1 MRSLG
6 HFQHAMNPLEKGG
19 QKVVSYAIYIV
30 DDDPDMRE
38 VLSLALETKYQVKTF
53 STAGSAIEFVT
64 TDPPDLILLDIQL
77 PDMSGVDALRQIK
90 KLHPDVQVIMVTAST
105 DINTAISTM
114 KLGASDY
121 MMKPVNLH
129 GLEVSVRNALDKI
142 RLRKEVQTL
151 QEKYLKENIPCFVG
165 ESNAI
170 QDVMHFVDKVA
181 KAIDTP
187 VLILGET
194 GTGKELIASAIH
206 YKSPNFNGP
215 FVTLNCSAIPKDL
228 IESELFG
235 YEKGAFTG
243 AKAAGKQ
250 GLVEQAAD
258 GTLFLDEV
266 GDLSLEAQAK
276 LLRFLEEG
284 EYYRVGGTKKLQIH
298 TRVVSA
304 TNKDLDTMIEQEVF
318 RRDLYYRLAVIK
330 VEVPSLNKRRDDIVP
345 IARHF
350 LGEFSNKH
358 GKSFT
363 GFSLETEGYLK
374 NYRWQ
379 GNIRELRNLIER
391 GILVGLGPEL
401 IPQDLGL
408 DGNRSDSSLPPAESQ
423 TGIPSLP
430 DEGLDLQALE
440 EHYIKEALEKAS
452 GNETKAAK
460 LLRMSYY
467 SFRYRRKKLKTAEA

>member
-1 MRSLG
+1 
-6 HFQHAMNPLEKGG
+6 
-19 QKVVSYAIYIV
+19 VISYSIYIV
-30 DDDPDMRE
+30 DDDDDLRE
-38 VLSLALETKYQVKTF
+38 VLSVALETNYQVKTF
-53 STAGSAIEFVT
+53 STAGAGIEAIRHE
-64 TDPPDLILLDIQL
+64 PPDLVLLDIGL
-77 PDMSGVDALRQIK
+77 PDMTGIEALSEIK
-90 KLHPDVQVIMVTAST
+90 KLHPDVLVIMVTAST

-121 MMKPVNLH
+121 MMKPINLDA
-129 GLEVSVRNALDKI
+129 LEVSVRNVLEKI
-142 RLRKEVQTL
+142 RLRKEVQIL
-151 QEKYLKENIPCFVG
+151 QETYLKENIPCFVG

-170 QDVMHFVDKVA
+170 QDVMQFVDKVA

-243 AKAAGKQ
+243 AKAAGKR

-284 EYYRVGGTKKLQIH
+284 EYYRVGGTRKLQIR

-304 TNKDLDTMIEQEVF
+304 TNKDLDDMIEKDLF
-318 RRDLYYRLAVIK
+318 RQDLYYRLAVIK
-330 VEVPSLNKRRDDIVP
+330 VEVPSLNRRRDDIVP

-358 GKSFT
+358 GKSIS
-363 GFSLETEGYLK
+363 GFSENAEILLK
-374 NYRWQ
+374 NHNWQ
-379 GNIRELRNLIER
+379 GNIRELRNLVER
-391 GILVGLGPEL
+391 GILVGNGPEL
-401 IPQDLGL
+401 GPQDLGL
-408 DGNRSDSSLPPAESQ
+408 EGGSEDGAPPPLEGE
-423 TGIPSLP
+423 TGMPILP
-430 DEGLDLQALE
+430 DEGIDLQALE
-440 EHYIKEALEKAS
+440 EYYIKEALNKAG

-460 LLRMSYY
+460 LLNMSYY
-467 SFRYRRKKLKTAEA
+467 SFRYRRKKIKDLQN

>member
-1 MRSLG
+1 LTEVIAYS
-6 HFQHAMNPLEKGG
+6 
-19 QKVVSYAIYIV
+19 IYIV
-30 DDDPDMRE
+30 DDDADMRE
-38 VLSLALETKYQVKTF
+38 VLSLTLEGKYQVRTF
-53 STAGSAIEFVT
+53 STAGSALEAIKD
-64 TDPPDLILLDIQL
+64 DPPDLVLLDIGL
-77 PDMSGVDALRQIK
+77 PDISGVDALRQLK
-90 KLHPDVQVIMVTAST
+90 KLSPDVLVVMVTAST

-121 MMKPVNLH
+121 MTKPINVDALD
-129 GLEVSVRNALDKI
+129 VSVRNVLDKI
-142 RLRKEVQTL
+142 RLRKEVQVL
-151 QEKYLKENIPCFVG
+151 QENYLKENIPCFVG

-170 QDVMHFVDKVA
+170 QDVMQFVDKVA
-181 KAIDTP
+181 KAVDTP

-215 FVTLNCSAIPKDL
+215 FLTLNCSAIPRDL

-243 AKAAGKQ
+243 AKAAGKR

-266 GDLSLEAQAK
+266 GDLSLDAQAK

-284 EYYRVGGTKKLQIH
+284 EYYRVGGTKKLRIR

-304 TNKDLDTMIEQEVF
+304 TNKDLDNMIEKEFF

-330 VEVPSLNKRRDDIVP
+330 VEVPALNKRRDDIVP

-350 LGEFSNKH
+350 LAEFSNKH
-358 GKSFT
+358 GKSFS
-363 GFSLETEGYLK
+363 GFSPETEGYLK
-374 NYRWQ
+374 NHTWL
-379 GNIRELRNLIER
+379 GNIRELRNLVER
-391 GILVGLGPEL
+391 GILVGQGPEL
-401 IPQDLGL
+401 SPQDLGL
-408 DGNRSDSSLPPAESQ
+408 EGISEPLFPPTAENED
-423 TGIPSLP
+423 GIPALP

-440 EHYIKEALEKAS
+440 EHYIKEALQKAE

-467 SFRYRRKKLKTAEA
+467 SFRYRRKKLKEKEA

>member
-1 MRSLG
+1 MS
-6 HFQHAMNPLEKGG
+6 AY
-19 QKVVSYAIYIV
+19 SIYIV
-30 DDDPDMRE
+30 DDDADMRE
-38 VLSLALETKYQVKTF
+38 VLSLALDGKYQVRTF
-53 STAGSAIEFVT
+53 STAGSAIEAIKD
-64 TDPPDLILLDIQL
+64 DPPDLVLLDIGL
-77 PDMSGVDALRQIK
+77 PDISGVDALRQIK
-90 KLHPDVQVIMVTAST
+90 KLSPDVLVVMVTAST

-121 MMKPVNLH
+121 MMKPINVDALD
-129 GLEVSVRNALDKI
+129 VSVRNVLDKI
-142 RLRKEVQTL
+142 RLRKQVQVL
-151 QEKYLKENIPCFVG
+151 QENYLKENIPCFVG

-170 QDVMHFVDKVA
+170 QDVMQFVDKVA
-181 KAIDTP
+181 KAVDTP

-215 FVTLNCSAIPKDL
+215 FLTLNCSAIPRDL

-243 AKAAGKQ
+243 AKAAGKK

-266 GDLSLEAQAK
+266 GDLSLDAQAK

-284 EYYRVGGTKKLQIH
+284 EYYRVGGTKKLRIR

-304 TNKDLDTMIEQEVF
+304 TNKDLDNMIEKEFF

-330 VEVPSLNKRRDDIVP
+330 VEVPALNKRRDDIVP

-350 LGEFSNKH
+350 LAEFSNKH
-358 GKSFT
+358 GKSFS
-363 GFSLETEGYLK
+363 GFSRETEGYLK
-374 NYRWQ
+374 NHTWQ
-379 GNIRELRNLIER
+379 GNIRELRNLVER
-391 GILVGLGPEL
+391 GILVGQGPEL
-401 IPQDLGL
+401 SPQDLGL
-408 DGNRSDSSLPPAESQ
+408 EGITEPLVPPTAQNED
-423 TGIPSLP
+423 GIPALP
-430 DEGLDLQALE
+430 DEGLDLHALE
-440 EHYIKEALEKAS
+440 EHYIKEALQKAE

-467 SFRYRRKKLKTAEA
+467 SFRYRRKKLKDKED

>member
-1 MRSLG
+1 
-6 HFQHAMNPLEKGG
+6 
-19 QKVVSYAIYIV
+19 
-30 DDDPDMRE
+30 MRE
-38 VLSLALETKYQVKTF
+38 VLSLALESKFQVKAF
-53 STAGSAIEFVT
+53 STAGSAIEEIKEE
-64 TDPPDLILLDIQL
+64 PPDLILLDIGL
-77 PDMSGVDALRQIK
+77 PDMSGVDALREIK
-90 KLHPDVQVIMVTAST
+90 KLHPEALVIMVTAST

-121 MMKPVNLH
+121 MTKPINVDA
-129 GLEVSVRNALDKI
+129 LEISVRNALDKI
-142 RLRKEVQTL
+142 RLRKEVQVL

-170 QDVMHFVDKVA
+170 QDVMQFVDKVA
-181 KAIDTP
+181 KAVDTP

-215 FVTLNCSAIPKDL
+215 FLTLNCSAIPKDL

-243 AKAAGKQ
+243 AKAAGKK

-284 EYYRVGGTKKLQIH
+284 EYYRVGGTKKLQIQ

-304 TNKDLDTMIEQEVF
+304 TNKDLVAMIEKDLF

-330 VEVPSLNKRRDDIVP
+330 VEVPALNNRRDDIVP

-350 LGEFSNKH
+350 LSEFSSKH
-358 GKSFT
+358 GRSFT

-374 NYRWQ
+374 NHQWQ
-379 GNIRELRNLIER
+379 GNIRELRNLVER
-391 GILVGLGPEL
+391 GILVAQGPEL
-401 IPQDLGL
+401 TPQDLGL
-408 DGNRSDSSLPPAESQ
+408 EGGSEGVSPQAAEGDG
-423 TGIPSLP
+423 GIPVLP

-440 EHYIKEALEKAS
+440 EHYLREALKKAG

-467 SFRYRRKKLKTAEA
+467 SFRYRRKKLKDLQA

>member
-1 MRSLG
+1 LT
-6 HFQHAMNPLEKGG
+6 E
-19 QKVVSYAIYIV
+19 VSGYSIYIV
-30 DDDPDMRE
+30 DDDADMRE
-38 VLSLALETKYQVKTF
+38 VLSLSLEAKYQVRTF
-53 STAGSAIEFVT
+53 STAGSALEAMK
-64 TDPPDLILLDIQL
+64 DHAPDLVLLDIGL
-77 PDMSGVDALRQIK
+77 PDMSGVDALRHIK
-90 KLHPDVQVIMVTAST
+90 KRSPDVLVIMVTAST

-121 MMKPVNLH
+121 MMKPVNVDA
-129 GLEVSVRNALDKI
+129 LEVSVRNVLDKI
-142 RLRKEVQTL
+142 RLRKEVQVL
-151 QEKYLKENIPCFVG
+151 QENYLKENIPCFVG

-170 QDVMHFVDKVA
+170 QDVMQFVDKVA
-181 KAIDTP
+181 KAVDTP

-206 YKSPNFNGP
+206 YKSPNFSGP
-215 FVTLNCSAIPKDL
+215 FLTLNCSAIPRDL

-243 AKAAGKQ
+243 AKAAGKK

-284 EYYRVGGTKKLQIH
+284 ASYRVGGTKKLRIH

-304 TNKDLDTMIEQEVF
+304 TNKDLDTMIEKEHF

-330 VEVPSLNKRRDDIVP
+330 VEVPALNERRDDIVP

-350 LGEFSNKH
+350 LTEFSNKH
-358 GKSFT
+358 GKSFS
-363 GFSLETEGYLK
+363 GFSPETEGRLK
-374 NYRWQ
+374 SHSWQ
-379 GNIRELRNLIER
+379 GNIRELRNLVER
-391 GILVGLGPEL
+391 GILVGQGPEL
-401 IPQDLGL
+401 SPQDLGL
-408 DGNRSDSSLPPAESQ
+408 EGISEAIVKPTEGRGD
-423 TGIPSLP
+423 GIPVLP

-440 EHYIKEALEKAS
+440 EHYIKEALEKAA

-467 SFRYRRKKLKTAEA
+467 SFRYRRKKLKEKEV

>member
-1 MRSLG
+1 VIAYS
-6 HFQHAMNPLEKGG
+6 
-19 QKVVSYAIYIV
+19 IYIV
-30 DDDPDMRE
+30 DDDADMRE
-38 VLSLALETKYQVKTF
+38 VLSLALEAKYQVRTF
-53 STAGSAIEFVT
+53 STAGAALEAIGD
-64 TDPPDLILLDIQL
+64 DPPDLVLLDIGL

-90 KLHPDVQVIMVTAST
+90 QLSPDVLVVMVTAST

-121 MMKPVNLH
+121 MMKPINVDALD
-129 GLEVSVRNALDKI
+129 VSVRNVLDKI
-142 RLRKEVQTL
+142 RLRKEVQAL
-151 QEKYLKENIPCFVG
+151 QENYLKENIPCFVG

-170 QDVMHFVDKVA
+170 QDVMQFVDKVA
-181 KAIDTP
+181 KAVDTP

-215 FVTLNCSAIPKDL
+215 FLTLNCSAIPKDL

-243 AKAAGKQ
+243 AKAAGKK
-250 GLVEQAAD
+250 GLVEQAAE

-284 EYYRVGGTKKLQIH
+284 EYYRVGGTRKLRIR

-304 TNKDLDTMIEQEVF
+304 TNKDLDTMIEKEFF

-330 VEVPSLNKRRDDIVP
+330 VEVPALNKRRDDIVP

-350 LGEFSNKH
+350 LAEFSNKH
-358 GKSFT
+358 GKSFS
-363 GFSLETEGYLK
+363 GFSIETEAYLK
-374 NYRWQ
+374 NHNWQ
-379 GNIRELRNLIER
+379 GNIRELKNLVER
-391 GILVGLGPEL
+391 GILVGQGPEL
-401 IPQDLGL
+401 SPQDLGL
-408 DGNRSDSSLPPAESQ
+408 EGITEPLAAATAENED
-423 TGIPSLP
+423 GIPALP

-440 EHYIKEALEKAS
+440 EHYIREALQKAK

-467 SFRYRRKKLKTAEA
+467 SFRYRRKKLKDLEA

>member
-1 MRSLG
+1 
-6 HFQHAMNPLEKGG
+6 
-19 QKVVSYAIYIV
+19 VVTYSIYVV
-30 DDDPDMRE
+30 DDDSDMRE
-38 VLSLALETKYQVKTF
+38 VLSLALESKFQVKAF
-53 STAGSAIEFVT
+53 STAGSAIEVIKD
-64 TDPPDLILLDIQL
+64 DPPDLILLDIGL
-77 PDMSGVDALRQIK
+77 PDMSGVDALREIK
-90 KLHPDVQVIMVTAST
+90 KLHPEALVIMVTAST

-121 MMKPVNLH
+121 MTKPINVDA
-129 GLEVSVRNALDKI
+129 LEISVGNALDRI
-142 RLRKEVQTL
+142 RLRKEVQGL

-170 QDVMHFVDKVA
+170 QDVMQFVDKVA

-215 FVTLNCSAIPKDL
+215 FLTLNCSAIPRDL

-243 AKAAGKQ
+243 ATAAGKK

-284 EYYRVGGTKKLQIH
+284 EYYRVGGTKKLRIQ

-304 TNKDLDTMIEQEVF
+304 TNKDLVAMIEKDLF

-330 VEVPSLNKRRDDIVP
+330 VEVPSLNNRRDDIVP

-350 LGEFSNKH
+350 LAEFGSKH

-363 GFSLETEGYLK
+363 GFSLETAGYLK
-374 NYRWQ
+374 NHQWQ
-379 GNIRELRNLIER
+379 GNIRELRNLVER
-391 GILVGLGPEL
+391 GILVGHGPEL
-401 IPQDLGL
+401 TPHDLGL
-408 DGNRSDSSLPPAESQ
+408 DGGSEGVPPQPAEDDG
-423 TGIPSLP
+423 GIPTLP

-440 EHYIKEALEKAS
+440 EHYLREALKKAG

-467 SFRYRRKKLKTAEA
+467 SFRYRRKKLKDLQA

>member
-1 MRSLG
+1 
-6 HFQHAMNPLEKGG
+6 
-19 QKVVSYAIYIV
+19 VISYSIYII
-30 DDDPDMRE
+30 DDDPDLRE
-38 VLSLALETKYQVKTF
+38 VLSVALETNYQVKAF
-53 STAGSAIEFVT
+53 STATSGIDAIR
-64 TDPPDLILLDIQL
+64 DQAPDLVLLDIGL
-77 PDMSGVDALRQIK
+77 PDMSGIDALSEIK
-90 KLHPDVQVIMVTAST
+90 KLQADVLVIMVTAST

-121 MMKPVNLH
+121 MMKPINLDA
-129 GLEVSVRNALDKI
+129 LEVSVQNALEKI
-142 RLRKEVQTL
+142 RLRKEVQIL

-170 QDVMHFVDKVA
+170 QDVMQFVDKVA
-181 KAIDTP
+181 NAHDTP

-243 AKAAGKQ
+243 AKAAGKK

-284 EYYRVGGTKKLQIH
+284 EYYRVGGTRKLQIH

-304 TNKDLDTMIEQEVF
+304 TNKDLDTMIEKDFF

-345 IARHF
+345 IANHF
-350 LGEFSNKH
+350 FGEFSQKH
-358 GKSFT
+358 GRSLR
-363 GFSLETEGYLK
+363 GFSAETEAILK
-374 NYRWQ
+374 NYDWQ
-379 GNIRELRNLIER
+379 GNIR
-391 GILVGLGPEL
+391 G
-401 IPQDLGL
+401 
-408 DGNRSDSSLPPAESQ
+408 A
-423 TGIPSLP
+423 T
-430 DEGLDLQALE
+430 LE
-440 EHYIKEALEKAS
+440 FHP
-452 GNETKAAK
+452 
-460 LLRMSYY
+460 
-467 SFRYRRKKLKTAEA
+467 

>member
-1 MRSLG
+1 VISYSL
-6 HFQHAMNPLEKGG
+6 
-19 QKVVSYAIYIV
+19 YII
-30 DDDPDMRE
+30 DDDPDLRE
-38 VLSLALETKYQVKTF
+38 VLSVALETQFQVKTF
-53 STAGSAIEFVT
+53 STATSGIDAIRD
-64 TDPPDLILLDIQL
+64 DPPDLILLDIGL
-77 PDMSGVDALRQIK
+77 PDMSGVEALSEIK
-90 KLHPDVQVIMVTAST
+90 QLQPDVLVIMVTASS

-121 MMKPVNLH
+121 MMKPINLDA
-129 GLEVSVRNALDKI
+129 LEVSVQNALEKI
-142 RLRKEVQTL
+142 RLRKEVQIL

-181 KAIDTP
+181 KAHDTP

-243 AKAAGKQ
+243 AKAAGKK

-284 EYYRVGGTKKLQIH
+284 EYYRVGGTRKYQIH

-304 TNKDLDTMIEQEVF
+304 TNKDLDTMVEQDNF

-345 IARHF
+345 IANHF
-350 LGEFSNKH
+350 LVEFSRKH
-358 GKSFT
+358 GKSFK
-363 GFSLETEGYLK
+363 GFSLESEAMLK
-374 NYRWQ
+374 NYRWE
-379 GNIRELRNLIER
+379 GNIRELRNLVER
-391 GILVGLGPEL
+391 GILVANGSEL
-401 IPQDLGL
+401 TPQDLGL
-408 DGNRSDSSLPPAESQ
+408 NRSDGD
-423 TGIPSLP
+423 GIPPPVESDGGIPALP
-430 DEGLDLQALE
+430 EEGLDLQALE
-440 EHYIKEALEKAS
+440 EHYIKEALKKAG

-467 SFRYRRKKLKTAEA
+467 SFRYRRKKLEDQQGV

>member
-1 MRSLG
+1 L
-6 HFQHAMNPLEKGG
+6 AE
-19 QKVVSYAIYIV
+19 VSGYSIYIV
-30 DDDPDMRE
+30 DDDADMRE
-38 VLSLALETKYQVKTF
+38 VLSLTLEAKYQVRTF
-53 STAGSAIEFVT
+53 STAGSALEAMR
-64 TDPPDLILLDIQL
+64 DRAPDLILLDIGL

-90 KLHPDVQVIMVTAST
+90 KRSPDVLVIMVTAST

-121 MMKPVNLH
+121 MMKPVNVDA
-129 GLEVSVRNALDKI
+129 LEVSVRNALDKI
-142 RLRKEVQTL
+142 RLRKEVQVL
-151 QEKYLKENIPCFVG
+151 QENYLKENIPCFVG

-170 QDVMHFVDKVA
+170 QDVMQFVDKVA
-181 KAIDTP
+181 KAVDTP

-215 FVTLNCSAIPKDL
+215 FLTLNCSAIPRDL

-243 AKAAGKQ
+243 AKAAGKK

-284 EYYRVGGTKKLQIH
+284 EYYRVGGTKKLRIH

-304 TNKDLDTMIEQEVF
+304 TNKDLDTMIEKEHF

-330 VEVPSLNKRRDDIVP
+330 VEVPALNERRDDIVP

-350 LGEFSNKH
+350 LTEFSNKH
-358 GKSFT
+358 GKSFS
-363 GFSLETEGYLK
+363 GFSPETEGRLK
-374 NYRWQ
+374 SHSWQ
-379 GNIRELRNLIER
+379 GNIRELRNLVER
-391 GILVGLGPEL
+391 GILVGQGSEL
-401 IPQDLGL
+401 TPQDLGL
-408 DGNRSDSSLPPAESQ
+408 EGISETIVTPTDGKED
-423 TGIPSLP
+423 GIPALP

-440 EHYIKEALEKAS
+440 EHYIREALEKAG

-467 SFRYRRKKLKTAEA
+467 SFRYRRKKLTEEEL